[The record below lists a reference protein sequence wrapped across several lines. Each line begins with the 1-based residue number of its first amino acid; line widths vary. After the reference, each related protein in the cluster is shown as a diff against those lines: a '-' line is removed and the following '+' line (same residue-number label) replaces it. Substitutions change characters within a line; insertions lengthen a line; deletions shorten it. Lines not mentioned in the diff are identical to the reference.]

1 MQAVISFNWRGHN
14 IEQFFDWEYLK
25 DDINEK
31 DDLWGEFVV
40 NGTKFQFQIL
50 WESSTITI
58 FNFGGY
64 DYIDSVTNFSV
75 SFSKT
80 FM

>member
-1 MQAVISFNWRGHN
+1 MKAVISFNWRGHR
-14 IEQFFDWEYLK
+14 IDKFFDWEYLK
-25 DDINEK
+25 DDINGK